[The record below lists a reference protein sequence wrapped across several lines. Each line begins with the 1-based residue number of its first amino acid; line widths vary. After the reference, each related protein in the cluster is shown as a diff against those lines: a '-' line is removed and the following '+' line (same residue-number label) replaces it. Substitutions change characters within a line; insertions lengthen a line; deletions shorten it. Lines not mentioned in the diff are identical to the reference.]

1 MASHGDVR
9 VVSWCR
15 GDPPRG
21 SRTPPTPR
29 LRVTAVARTDSLT
42 GTPIDQARHPP
53 RTPPLPTKPPSPL
66 CLGVCSPRAPRHPLL
81 HIPFP
86 SSPTHSHPRSPPTQH
101 RDRERSSRQTRTDA
115 MATLTVPAS
124 VPPVAE
130 DCEQLHKAF
139 EGPARARARALAGR
153 TRPRLTRV
161 CASICRRLGHQREAH
176 HLRPGTP
183 RRRAP
188 PRDPPRLRREVR
200 QGAAPRPRR

>member
-1 MASHGDVR
+1 MFQTAPKSCTITIAERPDPEFR
-9 VVSWCR
+9 TPSWTPKSWPATETYAWCR

-86 SSPTHSHPRSPPTQH
+86 SPTHSHPRSPPTQH
-101 RDRERSSRQTRTDA
+101 RDRERSSRQPEPTQWRRSRSPPPSRPSPRTASSSTRHSK
-115 MATLTVPAS
+115 VPLA
-124 VPPVAE
+124 
-130 DCEQLHKAF
+130 
-139 EGPARARARALAGR
+139 PA
-153 TRPRLTRV
+153 P
-161 CASICRRLGHQREAH
+161 
-176 HLRPGTP
+176 
-183 RRRAP
+183 AP
-188 PRDPPRLRREVR
+188 
-200 QGAAPRPRR
+200 